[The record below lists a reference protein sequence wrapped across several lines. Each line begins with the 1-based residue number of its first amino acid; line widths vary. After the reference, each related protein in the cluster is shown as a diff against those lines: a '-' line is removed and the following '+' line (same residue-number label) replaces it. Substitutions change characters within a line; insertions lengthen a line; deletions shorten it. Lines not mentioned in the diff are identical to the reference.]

1 SELIVF
7 LLFFGLL
14 FINDPN
20 VTTALIIFL
29 SSVSFITLSAF
40 KRIFK
45 KKGKERNIISERINR
60 VLNESLGNIKY
71 IKLSNQIDSISA
83 YFETINKR
91 LSKINSDYMVMITLP
106 KNILETFGLTTIVIL
121 VLYFVSSDDKNILT
135 TFGLYIIA
143 FYRLLPSINKIISS
157 LNSIKFYEKSI
168 GEIRKNLSF
177 ETEKIVKSSNI
188 EFNDNISLTNVSFE
202 YSGSKIFEKI
212 DLTIKKNDH
221 IAFIGESGSGK
232 TTLIN
237 IITSLVSHTGGDIYV
252 DSVRLD
258 NTNLYSWRKKIGYIP
273 QDVYLFDGT
282 VAENIAFGSDK
293 VDREKVKDLLR
304 IVKLDSLFEGK
315 SGLDT
320 RVGDNAI
327 QLSGGQKQRVAIA
340 RALYKN
346 PEVLVLDEATS
357 ALDEKTEK
365 DIMDDVY
372 NICKNKTLIIIAHR
386 LSTID
391 RCRRVIKLDRG
402 VLFEKN

>member
-1 SELIVF
+1 
-7 LLFFGLL
+7 
-14 FINDPN
+14 
-20 VTTALIIFL
+20 
-29 SSVSFITLSAF
+29 
-40 KRIFK
+40 
-45 KKGKERNIISERINR
+45 
-60 VLNESLGNIKY
+60 
-71 IKLSNQIDSISA
+71 
-83 YFETINKR
+83 
-91 LSKINSDYMVMITLP
+91 MITLP